1 MINVVDLS
9 NRTIYLISCNPPV
22 TLLLTHLLLFI
33 AKLRSS
39 LPILCLVEIK
49 PAYYQ
54 PHPDPL
60 HGKVE
65 MEMELGQ
72 TIIGQQIPVG
82 WSGSLGQCNIPIFD
96 QLEASYIFSN
106 DTHTPHNTTHTRTAV
121 HFEQASHVKNGLT
134 AAVVRASPKL
144 TEYRLKRYC

>member
-106 DTHTPHNTTHTRTAV
+106 DTHTPHTH
-121 HFEQASHVKNGLT
+121 EQQYILN
-134 AAVVRASPKL
+134 
-144 TEYRLKRYC
+144 RLHMLKMALRRQQSERRLS